1 MIRFLR
7 SLYLRPRLY
16 IALGVIVVCFCVSAS
31 VPVFFFAS
39 QCLLAAFAITVL
51 LDILLLYQRRQ
62 GIYGTRVPPDRL
74 SNGDENEIKIFLEN
88 HYPFA
93 ISLDVIDEIPHQFQR
108 RDVLFYAQVPSGQER
123 TVSYHLRPVERGE
136 YSFGGVN
143 VYAYTFLGLV
153 SRRYIFDAQ
162 KTVAVYPSF
171 LQMRKYELLAFS
183 NRLSDYGLK
192 KIRRIGHSM
201 EFEKIREYVKGDDY
215 RTVNWKA
222 TARKNLLM
230 VNQFQDEKSQHVY
243 CVVDKGRLMKMPF
256 EKMTLLDYA
265 INASLVISN
274 IALKKGDKPGLVTF
288 SQKVNAL
295 LPADSRGA
303 QISKIQEA
311 LYREKTNFLDSNF
324 ELLSATIL
332 QKISQR
338 SLILLYTNFESLQG
352 MHRQLKYMR
361 SLAAN
366 HLVVAIFFENTELR
380 DFIEHPARD
389 TEEIYQKAI
398 AEKFAYEK
406 RQIIKELK
414 VHGIHSVLT
423 PPEQLTVN
431 TINKYLE
438 LKARDLI

>member
-1 MIRFLR
+1 MINYLR

-16 IALGVIVVCFCVSAS
+16 IVLSAIVICFCVSAWA
-31 VPVFFFAS
+31 PVLFFAS
-39 QCLLAAFAITVL
+39 QSLLAGLIIIVI
-51 LDILLLYQRRQ
+51 LDILLLYQHRS
-62 GIYGTRVPPDRL
+62 GISGSRVPPDRL
-74 SNGDENEIKIFLEN
+74 SNGDENEIRILIGNNYAFT
-88 HYPFA
+88 A
-93 ISLDVIDEIPHQFQR
+93 SLDVIDEIPHQFQR
-108 RDVLFYAQVPSGQER
+108 RDILFHAQVPSGE
-123 TVSYHLRPVERGE
+123 THTLSYHLRPVERGE

-143 VYAYTFLGLV
+143 VYARNFLGLV

-183 NRLSDYGLK
+183 SRLSDYGLK

-222 TARKNLLM
+222 TARRNQLM

-243 CVVDKGRLMKMPF
+243 SVIDKGRLMKMPF
-256 EKMTLLDYA
+256 EQMTLLDYA

-288 SQKVNAL
+288 SQKVTTL

-303 QISKIQEA
+303 QMNKIQEA
-311 LYREKTNFLDSNF
+311 LYREKTNFMDSNF
-324 ELLSATIL
+324 ELLNATIH
-332 QKISQR
+332 KKVSQR
-338 SLILLYTNFESLQG
+338 SLVLLYTNFESLQS
-352 MHRQLKYMR
+352 MRRQLRYIR

-366 HLVVAIFFENTELR
+366 HLVVAIFFENTELK
-380 DFIEHPARD
+380 DFIERPATD

-406 RQIIKELK
+406 RQIVKELK
-414 VHGIHSVLT
+414 IHGIHSVLT
-423 PPEQLTVN
+423 PPEMLTVN

>member
-1 MIRFLR
+1 MSAFIR

-16 IALGVIVVCFCVSAS
+16 MAMVAIVVCFCVSAS

-39 QCLLAAFAITVL
+39 QSLLAGFAVIVL
-51 LDILLLYQRRQ
+51 LDILLLYQRRT
-62 GIYGTRVPPDRL
+62 GVHGTRVPPDRL
-74 SNGDENEIKIFLEN
+74 SNGDENEIRILIEN
-88 HYPFA
+88 NYPFS

-108 RDVLFYAQVPSGQER
+108 RDILFRTQVPASQSR
-123 TVSYHLRPVERGE
+123 SISYHLRPVERGE

-143 VYAYTFLGLV
+143 VYAYTFLGLIA
-153 SRRYIFDAQ
+153 RRYTFDAQ
-162 KTVAVYPSF
+162 KMVAVYPSF

-222 TARKNLLM
+222 TARKNQLM
-230 VNQFQDEKSQHVY
+230 VNQFQDEKSQHIY
-243 CVVDKGRLMKMPF
+243 SVVDKGRLMKMPF
-256 EKMTLLDYA
+256 AKMTLLDYA

-288 SQKVNAL
+288 SQKVNTL

-303 QISKIQEA
+303 QMHKIQEA

-332 QKISQR
+332 KKVTQR
-338 SLILLYTNFESLQG
+338 SLILLYTNFESIQG
-352 MHRQLKYMR
+352 MRRQLKYMR

-380 DFIEHPARD
+380 DFIEHPAGN

-398 AEKFAYEK
+398 AEKFAFEK
-406 RQIIKELK
+406 RQIVKELK
-414 VHGIHSVLT
+414 MYGIHSVLT